1 MNINVFLP
9 CRKGSQRVPNKNT
22 KEFGGAKYGLLE
34 IKLNQLLK
42 AKYIDKIFISSD
54 DDIVL
59 NFADKLKN
67 PKISIHQR
75 DAYLASNQATA
86 DDLISHAYN
95 LIQDDTILW
104 THVTSPFFD
113 NTEYDKAI
121 LKYQDCLKNGYDSL
135 MSVTALKGF
144 FWYENKPINYDRNT
158 IKWPPTQ
165 DTMPLYEINSAVFIA
180 DSQIYKTKKDRI
192 GQKPFLFETD
202 KIKSIDIDWKE
213 DFIMAD
219 ILYKTLIKKD
229 KEMYRGGV
237 AALNNPKYAPQQ
249 DLCLRGAI

>member
-1 MNINVFLP
+1 MPKITAVIP
-9 CRKGSQRVPNKNT
+9 VRAGSRRLPNKNILP
-22 KEFGGAKYGLLE
+22 FGNSNLLVHK
-34 IKLNQLLK
+34 IRQLK
-42 AKYIDKIFISSD
+42 QVKQISN
-54 DDIVL
+54 IVVL
-59 NFADKLKN
+59 TD
-67 PKISIHQR
+67 
-75 DAYLASNQATA
+75 SNTM
-86 DDLISHAYN
+86 
-95 LIQDDTILW
+95 IQMAI
-104 THVTSPFFD
+104 
-113 NTEYDKAI
+113 YDKAI

-219 ILYKTLIKKD
+219 ILYQTLIKKD

-249 DLCLRGAI
+249 DVCLRGAI

>member
-1 MNINVFLP
+1 MNINIFLP

-54 DDIVL
+54 DEIVL

-75 DAYLASNQATA
+75 DAYLTSNQATA
-86 DDLISHAYN
+86 DDIISHAYN
-95 LIQDDTILW
+95 LIQDGAILW

-113 NTEYDKAI
+113 GNEYDKAI
-121 LKYQDCLKNGYDSL
+121 LQYQDCLKNGYDSL

-165 DTMPLYEINSAVFIA
+165 DTMPLYEINS
-180 DSQIYKTKKDRI
+180 QIYKTKKDRI
-192 GQKPFLFETD
+192 GTNPYLLEID
-202 KIKSIDIDWKE
+202 KIKGLDIDWKE

-219 ILYKTLIKKD
+219 ILYQTLIKKY
-229 KEMYRGGV
+229 KEMGGGICS
-237 AALNNPKYAPQQ
+237 K
-249 DLCLRGAI
+249 

>member
-1 MNINVFLP
+1 MPKITAVIP
-9 CRKGSQRVPNKNT
+9 VRAGSRRLPNKNILP
-22 KEFGGAKYGLLE
+22 FGNSNLLVHK
-34 IKLNQLLK
+34 IRQLK
-42 AKYIDKIFISSD
+42 QVKQISN
-54 DDIVL
+54 IVVL
-59 NFADKLKN
+59 TD
-67 PKISIHQR
+67 
-75 DAYLASNQATA
+75 SNTM
-86 DDLISHAYN
+86 
-95 LIQDDTILW
+95 IQMAI
-104 THVTSPFFD
+104 
-113 NTEYDKAI
+113 YDKAI

-249 DLCLRGAI
+249 DVCLRGAI

>member
-1 MNINVFLP
+1 MPKITAVIP
-9 CRKGSQRVPNKNT
+9 VRAGSRRLPNKNILP
-22 KEFGGAKYGLLE
+22 FGNSNLLVHK
-34 IKLNQLLK
+34 IRQLK
-42 AKYIDKIFISSD
+42 QVKQISN
-54 DDIVL
+54 IVVL
-59 NFADKLKN
+59 TD
-67 PKISIHQR
+67 
-75 DAYLASNQATA
+75 SNTM
-86 DDLISHAYN
+86 
-95 LIQDDTILW
+95 IQMAI
-104 THVTSPFFD
+104 
-113 NTEYDKAI
+113 YDKAI